1 MKRMDKRLL
10 FITQAAVIAALYV
23 ALTYAQN
30 FLLPGTTSMAVQFR
44 ASEALTLLACFTPA
58 AIPGLTVGCLIFNVS
73 NVQALP
79 LDWAMGTAA
88 TLLATLAMWAL
99 RKLRVKKL
107 PLVSALMP
115 AVFNGIIV
123 GIELQ
128 LYFPVEGK
136 GPLLGAVINGG
147 LVALGELGV
156 CFTLGLLLCAA
167 MEQANIRRHLK
178 TQ

>member
-1 MKRMDKRLL
+1 MRQNKKIL

-30 FLLPGTTSMAVQFR
+30 LLLPGTTSMAVQFR

-58 AIPGLTVGCLIFNVS
+58 AIPGLTLGCLIFNIS

-79 LDWAMGTAA
+79 LDWVLGTAA

-99 RKLRVKKL
+99 RKVTIKKIPFL
-107 PLVSALMP
+107 AALMP

-123 GIELQ
+123 GLELQ
-128 LYFPVEGK
+128 IFIPYEGK
-136 GPLLGAVINGG
+136 APFVGFLINGG

-156 CFTLGLLLCAA
+156 CLTLGLILSVAI
-167 MEQANIRRHLK
+167 IRRNMKKHLFD
-178 TQ
+178 